1 MADEKSKKSDGEF
14 DIFVANLTYPEA
26 AQIFSASLKSLDAI
40 KENCI
45 VVLDTNALLV
55 PFTTGKESL
64 EQIRKT
70 YKSLVAQKRLVVPGQ
85 VAREFAKNR
94 ASKSGRVV
102 STTESKS

>member
-26 AQIFSASLKSLDAI
+26 AQILSASLKSLDAI
-40 KENCI
+40 QRELYRCLRHKRVACS
-45 VVLDTNALLV
+45 
-55 PFTTGKESL
+55 FTTDRQGELL

-94 ASKSGRVV
+94 AGKMHWSSYFNN
-102 STTESKS
+102 